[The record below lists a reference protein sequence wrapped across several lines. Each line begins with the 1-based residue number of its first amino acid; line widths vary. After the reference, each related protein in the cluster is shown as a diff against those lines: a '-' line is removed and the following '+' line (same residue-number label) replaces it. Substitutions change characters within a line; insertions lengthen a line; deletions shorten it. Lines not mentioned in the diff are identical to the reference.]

1 MVDNYQKILII
12 GAGPVVIG
20 QSAEYDYAAVQAC
33 VAFHE
38 DNIKVVVVNSNP
50 ASIST
55 DTGVADSVY
64 IEPLNIDTIKRVIQT
79 EKPDAIIPTLSGGI
93 GFEIALE
100 LHQNGFLEENGVQI
114 LSVNVDTINALYK
127 PEDIR
132 AFLLNIKE
140 PVVAFT
146 IADNIDNVISFADA
160 AGLPVTIKPAY
171 ESDEKNSKIC
181 ADNKTLMETS
191 KKLFEDSYLHQVF
204 VEKSIVGWKEI
215 SYEVMRDCAGN
226 CICVSNMESIDPV
239 GIHTGDSIVVA
250 PAQTLTDQEGLI
262 LRSAALN
269 IIDGLSIC
277 GNCGIQFALNPVT
290 GEYAVMSITPGLS
303 RSSAL
308 LSKVTGYPIARVA
321 AKLAI
326 GYKLFEIKNDITGCT
341 TACNEPAI
349 DYCAVKFPKWSFDRF
364 LHAQRKLGI
373 GMQATG
379 ETVSIGTS
387 FELAFMKAL
396 ISSSM
401 ASVSASP
408 SMPKFRGLSNDELL
422 ITISASSDERI
433 FAVYEAIKR
442 GIPFDIIYSI
452 TFIDKWFLSKLN
464 NISDTERMLMDS
476 VSDEHYQ
483 CAKKIG
489 FLDETIKNISI
500 AGGPFQPVPSYNMID
515 TCAAEFDAVRPYYY
529 ATYDDEDEAYMA
541 ANYYDETKRKIL
553 VIGSGP
559 ASIGHSGELDY
570 CNVHCVKALKSI
582 GYFTIMLN
590 NNSSSVSTDFYLTDR
605 LYLDP
610 VSKED
615 IENLIVTEKPYAVI
629 TQFSGNNSYEL
640 SRLIEGLNVKLL
652 GPDSELEAILKN
664 PEKLRRRLTALN
676 LPFTTE
682 KHFNATGLEL
692 DVICDG
698 ADCIIPGIAEHIEK
712 SEIHPGDA
720 ISVYPSLTL
729 NEKIK
734 QTVADYACKIALGL
748 EIKGIVNIQ
757 MVLYDNRVYITGVST
772 KSFHNIPF
780 MSKATGL
787 PIIEIA
793 VRSMLGQKITDMGFH
808 PGVYSSKNLYA
819 VRVPVFSFDKIS
831 GTDTQL
837 GGEMKST
844 GEVLGI
850 ADNFEDALMKGLVAS
865 GMRIKRSGGV
875 LVTVRNSDKQE
886 AIVVADRFSQ
896 LGFTIY
902 ATAGTAKTLNANYV
916 ASNSIRKLHEG
927 TPNILDLINSK
938 KIVYVIST
946 SEKAENAAGDD
957 IQIRRKAIE
966 KQIPTFTTLDTAAAL
981 VRCLAMKR
989 SLEDIALIDITKI

>member
-1 MVDNYQKILII
+1 MFNKYQKILII
-12 GAGPVVIG
+12 GAGPIVIG

-33 VAFHE
+33 EALRE
-38 DNIKVVVVNSNP
+38 ENIKVVVVNSNP

-55 DTGVADSVY
+55 DVGVADSIY
-64 IEPLNIDTIKRVIQT
+64 IEPLNIDTIKRVILIEQ
-79 EKPDAIIPTLSGGI
+79 PDAIIPTLSGNI

-100 LHQNGFLEENGVQI
+100 LHQNGFLEENGVKL
-114 LSVNVDTINALYK
+114 LSVGFEAIQGLNK
-127 PEDIR
+127 PEDFR
-132 AFLLNIKE
+132 TFLLGINE
-140 PVVAFT
+140 PTITFT
-146 IADNIDNVISFADA
+146 VADNIDDVISFASNT
-160 AGLPVTIKPAY
+160 GLPVTIRPAY
-171 ESDEKNSKIC
+171 ESDEINSKIC
-181 ADNKTLMETS
+181 ADNQILLETS
-191 KKLFEDSYLHQVF
+191 NMLLEDSYLHQVF
-204 VEKSIVGWKEI
+204 VEKSIIGWKEI
-215 SYEVMRDCAGN
+215 NYEVMRDCAGN
-226 CICVSNMESIDPV
+226 CISVSNMESIDPV
-239 GIHTGDSIVVA
+239 GIHTGDSIIVA
-250 PAQTLTDQEGLI
+250 PAQTLTDEESLK

-269 IIDGLSIC
+269 IISGLSIC
-277 GNCGIQFALNPVT
+277 GNCGIQFALNPAT

-349 DYCAVKFPKWSFDRF
+349 DYCAVKFPKWSFDSF
-364 LHAQRKLGI
+364 VHAQRKLGL

-396 ISSSM
+396 RSSGM
-401 ASVSASP
+401 ASTSP
-408 SMPKFRGLSNDELL
+408 SFPRFRSLSDEELL
-422 ITISASSDERI
+422 LTISASSDERI

-442 GIPFDIIYSI
+442 GIPFDKIFSI
-452 TFIDKWFLSKLN
+452 TYIDKWFLSKLN
-464 NISDTERMLMDS
+464 NIADVEAKLIDGIC
-476 VSDEHYQ
+476 DENYRQ
-483 CAKKIG
+483 AKQTG
-489 FLDETIKNISI
+489 FLDETISNITI
-500 AGGPFQPVPSYNMID
+500 AGDRFHLAPSYNMID
-515 TCAAEFDAVRPYYY
+515 TCAAEFDAVHPYYY
-529 ATYDDEDEAYMA
+529 ANYDNEDEANMA
-541 ANYYDETKRKIL
+541 MYCFDETKPKIL

-559 ASIGHSGELDY
+559 ASIGHAGELDY
-570 CNVHCVKALKSI
+570 CNIHCVKALKSM
-582 GYFTIMLN
+582 GCSTIMLN

-605 LYLDP
+605 LYIDP

-615 IENLIVTEKPYAVI
+615 IENLIFTEKPYAVI
-629 TQFSGNNSYEL
+629 AQFSAGNSYET
-640 SRLIEGLNVKLL
+640 SRLIEELNIKLL
-652 GPDSELEAILKN
+652 GPDSELEAVLRN

-698 ADCIIPGIAEHIEK
+698 VDCLIPGIAEHIEK
-712 SEIHPGDA
+712 SEIHSGDS

-734 QTVADYACKIALGL
+734 HTVADYACKIALGL
-748 EIKGIVNIQ
+748 EIKGIINIQ
-757 MVLYDNRVYITGVST
+757 MILYDNRVYITGVST
-772 KSFHNIPF
+772 KSFQNIPF
-780 MSKATGL
+780 MCKATGL

-793 VRSMLGQKITDMGFH
+793 VRSMLDQKITDMGFQ
-808 PGVYSSKNLYA
+808 PGVYPCKNHFA

-850 ADNFEDALMKGLVAS
+850 ADSFEDALLKGLVAS
-865 GMRIKRSGGV
+865 GMRISRSGGI

-886 AIVVADRFSQ
+886 AIVVADRFSH
-896 LGFTIY
+896 LGFNIF
-902 ATAGTAKTLNANYV
+902 ATAGTAKTLNANHV
-916 ASNSIRKLHEG
+916 ASNYVRKLHEG

-946 SEKAENAAGDD
+946 SEKAENAVGDD
-957 IQIRRKAIE
+957 IRIRRKAIE
-966 KQIPTFTTLDTAAAL
+966 KQIPTLTTMDTAAAL